1 MTSVPTH
8 RVDYG
13 WIGEAWRLFLANA
26 GLWIAG
32 LMIAQVG
39 FIAIFAVFA
48 PFMYL
53 AGMFTTS
60 SNSSGDITAPQGVL
74 LGLFYLLYAL
84 FLAYIHGG
92 LYRMAVKQVR
102 GLPLVFRDIWS
113 GLPVFGPMLAFS
125 LLYGLAFLG
134 VEAFCG
140 LIPGLIAAFL
150 LPSYWGI
157 VLFAVAIFLAV
168 LLFLFLICVLTGLL
182 LPAYALVG
190 DGEGV
195 RAAWGRSVRAMRGQW
210 LRAAGFVFVLGL
222 LVLVSEIVT
231 CSIALLATLP
241 MVWLVAA
248 LAYRDM
254 IGMPDMAAPKPN
266 LPAQAPPQ
274 EGVWPP
280 PPNAGGF
287 R

>member
-13 WIGEAWRLFLANA
+13 WISEAWRLVLANA

-32 LMIAQVG
+32 ILFAQIG
-39 FIAIFAVFA
+39 FIAIFLVLS

-53 AGMFTTS
+53 TGMFTTS
-60 SNSSGDITAPQGVL
+60 GNSSGDITAPKGIL

-84 FLAYIHGG
+84 FLAYMHGG
-92 LYRMAVKQVR
+92 FYRMAVKQVR
-102 GLPLVFRDIWS
+102 GQPLVFRDIWS
-113 GLPVFGPMLAFS
+113 GLPVFGPMLGFS
-125 LLYGLAFLG
+125 LLYGLCFLG
-134 VEAFCG
+134 LEAVSFC
-140 LIPGLIAAFL
+140 IPA
-150 LPSYWGI
+150 
-157 VLFAVAIFLAV
+157 VLFSLPHLAGVIAHGLVILLALPLFFFLT
-168 LLFLFLICVLTGLL
+168 CVLTGLL
-182 LPAYALVG
+182 LPAYALVS

-231 CSIALLATLP
+231 CSIGLLATLP
-241 MVWLVAA
+241 MVWLIAA

-254 IGMPDMAAPKPN
+254 IGMPDMVPPKPDV
-266 LPAQAPPQ
+266 PVYAPPQ
-274 EGVWPP
+274 EGIWP

-287 R
+287 K